1 MRRVTLFLAALMAA
15 FSVIAPM
22 SPVPAAAQEA
32 TPAMTYTCVVGAS
45 TPGAMAHEMPMTGT
59 PAVGMDHMAME
70 FDQMYIDMMIPHH
83 QSIIAMAQA
92 ALPRLQDERLREI
105 ASAVVE
111 TQGAEIAQLQE
122 YREAWYGDPNSMPM
136 DEAMMVA
143 MEQMMPGMG
152 DMEAMAAMMDSDAL
166 VAAFCAAENGDL
178 TFIDLT
184 IPHHEMAIAAS
195 EAALEQATHP
205 EIKEVAQQVIEAQ
218 EREITEL
225 TEIRQRLAESARP
238 SA

>member
-1 MRRVTLFLAALMAA
+1 MSGEGVGIVVLKRLSDALADGDPICAVIRGSAINNDGSLKVGYTAP
-15 FSVIAPM
+15 SVAGQAE
-22 SPVPAAAQEA
+22 V
-32 TPAMTYTCVVGAS
+32 
-45 TPGAMAHEMPMTGT
+45 
-59 PAVGMDHMAME
+59 
-70 FDQMYIDMMIPHH
+70 
-83 QSIIAMAQA
+83 IAMAQA

-105 ASAVVE
+105 ANAVIE
-111 TQGAEIAQLQE
+111 TQGAEIAHLQE

-136 DEAMMVA
+136 DEAMMAA